1 MGNIVAIVGR
11 PNVGKSTLFNRL
23 VQTRKA
29 IVDSVSGVTRDR
41 HYGKTDWNGREFSII
56 DTGGYVTGSEDVFEA
71 EIRKQVNLAIDEANI
86 ILFVVDVTSG
96 ITDLDMDVARVLRK
110 SKKKVILVVN
120 KVDNALRVNDAMEF
134 YGLGLGEYFMISSIN
149 GGGTG
154 EMLDEVCAH
163 LEPEEPEEEN
173 SLPRFAI
180 VGRPNVGKSSLLNAW
195 VGEEKNIV
203 TNISG
208 TTRDSLDTRY
218 NLYGHDFI
226 LVDTAGVRKKS
237 KVHEDIEFYS
247 VMRSIRAIEKSD
259 VCILVIDATQAFES
273 QDQNIFHLAQ
283 RNEKGIVILV
293 NKWDLVEN
301 KETMTMKKYTE
312 VIQREIAPFTDVPII
327 FTSAIEKQ
335 RIHKAVEE
343 AVAVNERRNTKISTS
358 KLNDFFLPLIENQP
372 PPGYK
377 GKYVKIKYVTQIP
390 TRVPSFAFFCNL
402 PQYIKDPYKRF
413 IENKLRD
420 QYDLTGVPIRI
431 FFRKK

>member
-41 HYGKTDWNGREFSII
+41 HYGKTDWNGREFSVI
-56 DTGGYVTGSEDVFEA
+56 DTGGYVTGSEDIFEA
-71 EIRKQVNLAIDEANI
+71 EIRKQVKLAIDEANI

-110 SKKKVILVVN
+110 SKKKVLLVVN

-134 YGLGLGEYFMISSIN
+134 YGLGLGEYYMISSIN

-154 EMLDEVCAH
+154 EMLDEVCEH
-163 LEPEEPEEEN
+163 LEPEEEEAES

-203 TNISG
+203 TDISG
-208 TTRDSLDTRY
+208 TTRDSLDTHY

-247 VMRSIRAIEKSD
+247 VMRSVRAIEKSD
-259 VCILVIDATQAFES
+259 VCILVIDATKPFES
-273 QDQNIFHLAQ
+273 QDQNIFHLAE
-283 RNEKGIVILV
+283 RNEKGIVVLV

-312 VIQREIAPFTDVPII
+312 SIQREIAPFTDVPII
-327 FTSAIEKQ
+327 FTSALEKQ

-343 AVAVNERRNTKISTS
+343 AVAVNERRNIKIATS
-358 KLNDFFLPLIENQP
+358 KLNEYFLPLIENQP

-390 TRVPSFAFFCNL
+390 TRVPTFAFFCNL

-413 IENKLRD
+413 IENKLRA
-420 QYDLTGVPIRI
+420 QYNLTGVPIRV